1 VFIATP
7 GCIKEQ
13 ASSQPS
19 HRIQQSGLKGSEK
32 GMGKNLSSFLQ
43 WQPNVSLIQTMGWPM
58 AFKYVS
64 LLGSLY
70 YFFNAKEKRKI
81 IQSIHETFSHTKNP
95 QEIRSLTK
103 DVFRGILHHYCEKL
117 FNAYES
123 VPTLRTFF
131 EDSIEAPSLHKID
144 DALRRN
150 KGILFV
156 TGHFGG
162 IEYIPI
168 FLSLR
173 GYPISVI
180 IKCATDQLKKKLHAR
195 ARELAIRV
203 IDADQE
209 NILGSVIRD
218 LRENRVVFIE
228 CDEIEEWKPSK
239 TERISFLGRTIGV
252 DKTINLIQRR
262 SGAQVVFGLLHRVSL
277 QKYSFIIQGH
287 QEVME
292 TGPVQVSSVG
302 ASLLKVFERYVW
314 QHPDRWYQW
323 KKFSEFLLPC
333 KAASQ
338 SAKAPA
344 LPALRAAPSA
354 S

>member
-1 VFIATP
+1 
-7 GCIKEQ
+7 
-13 ASSQPS
+13 
-19 HRIQQSGLKGSEK
+19 
-32 GMGKNLSSFLQ
+32 MGKNLSAFLQ
-43 WQPNVSLIQTMGWPM
+43 WQPNVSLIQKMGWPM

-81 IQSIHETFSHTKNP
+81 IESIHETFADAKNI
-95 QEIRSLTK
+95 QEIRSLTR

-123 VPTLRTFF
+123 VPNLKAFF
-131 EDSIEAPSLHKID
+131 DESIEAASLHKID
-144 DALRRN
+144 DALRQN

-168 FLSLR
+168 YLSLS
-173 GYPISVI
+173 GYPVSVI
-180 IKCATDQLKKKLHAR
+180 IKCATDQLKEKLHAR

-209 NILGSVIRD
+209 NVLGSVIRD

-277 QKYSFIIQGH
+277 QKYSFIIQSH
-287 QEVME
+287 QDVME
-292 TGPVQVSSVG
+292 TGPVTVSSIG
-302 ASLLKVFERYVW
+302 AGLLKFFERYVW

-323 KKFSEFLLPC
+323 KKFSEVAVPSGARLKPAEARSLP
-333 KAASQ
+333 S
-338 SAKAPA
+338 
-344 LPALRAAPSA
+344 LRIIS
-354 S
+354 SSF

>member
-1 VFIATP
+1 
-7 GCIKEQ
+7 
-13 ASSQPS
+13 
-19 HRIQQSGLKGSEK
+19 
-32 GMGKNLSSFLQ
+32 MGKNLSAFLQ
-43 WQPNVSLIQTMGWPM
+43 WQPNVSLIQKMGWPM

-70 YFFNAKEKRKI
+70 YLFKAKEKRKI
-81 IQSIHETFSHTKNP
+81 IESIRETFADNKNT
-95 QEIRSLTK
+95 QEIRSLTR
-103 DVFRGILHHYCEKL
+103 DVFTGILHHYCEKL

-123 VPTLRTFF
+123 LPNLKAFF
-131 EDSIEAPSLHKID
+131 DESIEAPSLHKID

-168 FLSLR
+168 FLSLS
-173 GYPISVI
+173 GYPVSVI
-180 IKCATDQLKKKLHAR
+180 IKCATDHLKEKLHAR

-209 NILGSVIRD
+209 NILGSVLRD
-218 LRENRVVFIE
+218 LKENRVVFIE

-239 TERISFLGRTIGV
+239 KERISFLGRTIGV

-277 QKYSFIIQGH
+277 QKYSFIIQNH
-287 QEVME
+287 EDILE
-292 TGPVQVSSVG
+292 TGPVTVSSIG

-323 KKFSEFLLPC
+323 KKFSEVAVPC
-333 KAASQ
+333 E
-338 SAKAPA
+338 
-344 LPALRAAPSA
+344 AAPQNG
-354 S
+354 

>member
-1 VFIATP
+1 
-7 GCIKEQ
+7 
-13 ASSQPS
+13 
-19 HRIQQSGLKGSEK
+19 
-32 GMGKNLSSFLQ
+32 MGKNLSAFLQ
-43 WQPNVSLIQTMGWPM
+43 WQPNVSLIQRMGWPM

-81 IQSIHETFSHTKNP
+81 IESIHETFAGAKNT

-103 DVFRGILHHYCEKL
+103 EVFRGILHHYCEKL

-123 VPTLRTFF
+123 VPTLRAFF
-131 EDSIEAPSLHKID
+131 DESIEAPSLHKID

-180 IKCATDQLKKKLHAR
+180 IKCATDQLKEKLHAR

-262 SGAQVVFGLLHRVSL
+262 SGAQVLFGLLHRVSL
-277 QKYSFIIQGH
+277 QKYSFIIQSH
-287 QEVME
+287 QDILE
-292 TGPVQVSSVG
+292 TGPVTISSIG
-302 ASLLKVFERYVW
+302 AGLLKVFERYVW

-323 KKFSEFLLPC
+323 KKFSEAAVPCRACPQPVESRNLP
-333 KAASQ
+333 S
-338 SAKAPA
+338 
-344 LPALRAAPSA
+344 LRMFS
-354 S
+354 SSY